1 MYLLTAMLRMD
12 GSIFRGGNSWWLA
25 NIKQKGHIVKDIPF
39 SMNNASFVE
48 RLKQLSATLFHFL
61 DWFTPTHP
69 FIADKRAR
77 TFFVSFTILFFEL
90 FCIRWIPSYVR
101 YLSYFNNFL
110 LMASFLGIGL
120 GMLSARRERF
130 WFPPFPVL
138 VALLVVIIAKTK
150 FTLLINS
157 TQVLYY
163 GIADQQSA
171 QAENFLVLP
180 IIFGMVTLCFIP
192 LSHSFGKLFSQLQP
206 LTAYT
211 YDIIGSL
218 AGIATFSAMS
228 YFSLPPLAWF
238 SILVVLSLL
247 LSTKRT
253 VLLVA
258 VIMAATLIEVGRLQV
273 GAYWSP
279 YYKIILHPAPPGYF
293 VDVNGTGHQYM
304 THWQLKEPFYK
315 EVYRIFGS
323 GSFHH
328 ALILGAGTGSDTA
341 IALAHGVDS
350 ITAVEIDPTIYQLG
364 AQLNPDKPYSNPR
377 VHVVINDGRSFLQN
391 TTDHYDLIIF
401 ALPDSLTLT
410 SNNTS
415 LRLESFLLTQDAL
428 ATARTRLTSNGLVVL
443 YNFYRQDWL
452 VQKLSDM
459 VGNAFHQQPL
469 VTTYGDTG
477 RAAAIMAGPR
487 LATLPKG
494 EFGTY
499 HEQPV
504 HTNSGKLGIISQ
516 GYFPLT
522 SATPATDDW
531 PFLYLQDRSFPT
543 IYIFGLAMVAVYAL
557 VGTVT
562 FAPRK
567 TLRRF
572 DWHMFFL
579 GMAFMLLE
587 VKSLTT
593 FSLLFGTTWLV
604 NSLVFFAILS
614 GVLLAIV
621 VNRRFQFKR
630 ISVFYLLLFGVLLLN
645 ILLPPDAL
653 LLSNP
658 IMRYMLASVLAFTP
672 VFLANIIFTNSFRDS
687 ETADIAFASNL
698 LGIMVGGG
706 LEYFSMLFG
715 YRLLLVPVMIFY
727 ACALLLRLSS
737 SRRLGAR
744 DDAVAGEKLFHL
756 L

>member
-1 MYLLTAMLRMD
+1 MR
-12 GSIFRGGNSWWLA
+12 LA
-25 NIKQKGHIVKDIPF
+25 NIKQKGHIMKDIPL
-39 SMNNASFVE
+39 STNNAPFVE
-48 RLKQLSATLFHFL
+48 RLRQLIAVLFHFL
-61 DWFTPTHP
+61 DWFPPAHP

-77 TFFVSFTILFFEL
+77 TFLVSFTMLFFEL
-90 FCIRWIPSYVR
+90 LCIRWIPSYVR

-110 LMASFLGIGL
+110 LLASFLGIGL

-138 VALLVVIIAKTK
+138 LALLVVIIARTK
-150 FTLLINS
+150 FQLLINS
-157 TQVLYY
+157 TQVLYF
-163 GIADQQSA
+163 GLADQQSA

-180 IIFGMVTLCFIP
+180 IIFGIVTLCFIP
-192 LSHSFGKLFSQLQP
+192 LSRSFGKLFSQLNP

-211 YDIIGSL
+211 FDIIGSL
-218 AGIATFSAMS
+218 AGIAAFSAMS

-238 SILVVLSLL
+238 SILGVLLLL
-247 LSTKRT
+247 LSAKRT

-258 VIMAATLIEVGRLQV
+258 VVLAATLIEVGQLQV

-279 YYKIILHPAPPGYF
+279 YYKIVISPAVPNGYS
-293 VDVNGTGHQYM
+293 VAVNDIGHQVM
-304 THWQLKEPFYK
+304 TSWPYKEPFYK

-341 IALAHGVDS
+341 IALAYGVDS
-350 ITAVEIDPTIYQLG
+350 ITAVEIDPTIQQLG
-364 AQLNPDKPYSNPR
+364 ARLNPDQPYSDPR

-410 SNNTS
+410 SSNTT

-428 ATARTRLTSNGLVVL
+428 ATARTRLTSNGVVVL
-443 YNFYRQDWL
+443 YNYYRQDWL
-452 VQKLSDM
+452 IQKLANM

-469 VTTYGDTG
+469 VTTYGGWG

-504 HTNSGKLGIISQ
+504 PPGSTYLRILGQ
-516 GYFPLT
+516 GYYPLT

-543 IYIFGLAMVAVYAL
+543 IYILGLAMVALYAL
-557 VGTVT
+557 IGTVT

-579 GMAFMLLE
+579 GTAFMLLE

-593 FSLLFGTTWLV
+593 FSLLFGSTWLV

-614 GVLLAIV
+614 SVLLAIL
-621 VNRRFQFKR
+621 VNRRFKFKR
-630 ISVFYLLLFGVLLLN
+630 IGVFYLLLFGVLLLN

-658 IMRYMLASVLAFTP
+658 ILRYILASVLAFAP

-706 LEYFSMLFG
+706 MEYFSMLIG
-715 YRLLLVPVMIFY
+715 YRLLLIPVIVFY
-727 ACALLLRLSS
+727 ACALLLRLR
-737 SRRLGAR
+737 SRRTPGASGEA
-744 DDAVAGEKLFHL
+744 AVPVPTLASQ
-756 L
+756 

>member
-1 MYLLTAMLRMD
+1 M
-12 GSIFRGGNSWWLA
+12 
-25 NIKQKGHIVKDIPF
+25 KDIPF
-39 SMNNASFVE
+39 SKTIAPFVE
-48 RLKQLSATLFHFL
+48 RLKQLIAALFNFL
-61 DWFTPTHP
+61 DWFTPAHP

-77 TFFVSFTILFFEL
+77 TSLVSFTILFFEL

-171 QAENFLVLP
+171 QGENFLVLP

-192 LSHSFGKLFSQLQP
+192 LSRSFGKLFSQLKP

-218 AGIATFSAMS
+218 AGIAAFSATS

-238 SILVVLSLL
+238 SILIMLSLL

-279 YYKIILHPAPPGYF
+279 YYKIILHPVPPHGYF

-304 THWQLKEPFYK
+304 TNWQFKEPFYK

-341 IALAHGVDS
+341 IALKYGVAS
-350 ITAVEIDPTIYQLG
+350 ITAVEIDPTIQQLG
-364 AQLNPDKPYSNPR
+364 ARFHPDKPYSSPR

-391 TTDHYDLIIF
+391 TTEHYDLIIF

-415 LRLESFLLTQDAL
+415 LRLESFLLTQDAI
-428 ATARTRLTSNGLVVL
+428 ASARSHLSSNGVVVL
-443 YNFYRQDWL
+443 YNYYRQDWL
-452 VQKLSDM
+452 LQKLANM
-459 VGNAFHQQPL
+459 AGNVFHQQPL
-469 VTTYGDTG
+469 VTTYGGRG
-477 RAAAIMAGPR
+477 RAAAIMVGPR

-494 EFGTY
+494 EFGPY
-499 HEQPV
+499 HDQPLPPGS
-504 HTNSGKLGIISQ
+504 TTLRTLGQ
-516 GYFPLT
+516 GYYPL
-522 SATPATDDW
+522 SSMTPATDDW
-531 PFLYLQDRSFPT
+531 PFLYLQDRSFPS
-543 IYIFGLAMVAVYAL
+543 IYLLGLAMVAFYAL
-557 VGTVT
+557 LGTLT
-562 FAPRK
+562 LAPHK

-579 GMAFMLLE
+579 GVAFMLLE

-593 FSLLFGTTWLV
+593 FSLLFGSTWLV

-614 GVLLAIV
+614 SVLLAIL
-621 VNRRFQFKR
+621 VNRRFKFKR
-630 ISVFYLLLFGVLLLN
+630 IRLCYLLLFGVLLLN

-658 IMRYMLASVLAFTP
+658 
-672 VFLANIIFTNSFRDS
+672 
-687 ETADIAFASNL
+687 
-698 LGIMVGGG
+698 
-706 LEYFSMLFG
+706 
-715 YRLLLVPVMIFY
+715 
-727 ACALLLRLSS
+727 LS
-737 SRRLGAR
+737 GT
-744 DDAVAGEKLFHL
+744 F
-756 L
+756 

>member
-1 MYLLTAMLRMD
+1 MR
-12 GSIFRGGNSWWLA
+12 LA
-25 NIKQKGHIVKDIPF
+25 NIKQKGHIMKDIPL
-39 SMNNASFVE
+39 STNNVPFVK
-48 RLKQLSATLFHFL
+48 RLRRLIAVLFRFL
-61 DWFTPTHP
+61 DWFTPAHP

-77 TFFVSFTILFFEL
+77 TFLVSFTMLFFEL
-90 FCIRWIPSYVR
+90 LCIRWIPSYVR

-110 LMASFLGIGL
+110 LLASFLGIGL

-138 VALLVVIIAKTK
+138 LALLVVIIAKTK
-150 FTLLINS
+150 FQLLINS
-157 TQVLYY
+157 TQVLYF

-192 LSHSFGKLFSQLQP
+192 LSRSFGKLFSQLNP

-211 YDIIGSL
+211 FDIIGSL
-218 AGIATFSAMS
+218 AGIAAFSAMS

-238 SILVVLSLL
+238 SILGVLL
-247 LSTKRT
+247 LLISAKRT

-258 VIMAATLIEVGRLQV
+258 VVLAATLIEVGQLQV

-279 YYKIILHPAPPGYF
+279 YYKIVISPAVPNGYS
-293 VDVNGTGHQYM
+293 VAVNDIGHQVM
-304 THWQLKEPFYK
+304 TSWPYKEPFYK

-341 IALAHGVDS
+341 IALAYGVDS
-350 ITAVEIDPTIYQLG
+350 ITAVEIDPTIQQLG
-364 AQLNPDKPYSNPR
+364 ARLNPDQPYSDPR

-410 SNNTS
+410 SSNTS

-428 ATARTRLTSNGLVVL
+428 ATARTRLTSNGVVVL
-443 YNFYRQDWL
+443 YNYYRQDWL
-452 VQKLSDM
+452 IQKLANM

-469 VTTYGDTG
+469 VTTYGGWG

-504 HTNSGKLGIISQ
+504 PPGSTYLRILGQ
-516 GYFPLT
+516 GYYPLT

-543 IYIFGLAMVAVYAL
+543 IYILGLAMVALYAL
-557 VGTVT
+557 IGTVT

-579 GMAFMLLE
+579 GTAFMLLE

-593 FSLLFGTTWLV
+593 FSLLFGSTWLV

-614 GVLLAIV
+614 SVLLAIL
-621 VNRRFQFKR
+621 VNGRFKFKR
-630 ISVFYLLLFGVLLLN
+630 IGVFYLLLFGVLLLN

-658 IMRYMLASVLAFTP
+658 ILRYILASVLAFAP

-706 LEYFSMLFG
+706 MEYFSMLIG
-715 YRLLLVPVMIFY
+715 YRLLLIPVIVFY
-727 ACALLLRLSS
+727 ACALLLRLR
-737 SRRLGAR
+737 SRRTPGAS
-744 DDAVAGEKLFHL
+744 DEAAASVPTLISQ
-756 L
+756 

>member
-1 MYLLTAMLRMD
+1 M
-12 GSIFRGGNSWWLA
+12 
-25 NIKQKGHIVKDIPF
+25 KGISLSTDNGP
-39 SMNNASFVE
+39 FVE
-48 RLKQLSATLFHFL
+48 RLKKIIAALFKFL

-77 TFFVSFTILFFEL
+77 TFLVSFTMLFFEL
-90 FCIRWIPSYVR
+90 LCIRWIPSYVR

-110 LMASFLGIGL
+110 LLASFLGIGL

-138 VALLVVIIAKTK
+138 LALLVVIIAKTK
-150 FTLLINS
+150 FELIINS
-157 TQVLYY
+157 TQVLYF
-163 GIADQQSA
+163 GLADEQSA

-180 IIFGMVTLCFIP
+180 LIFGIVTLCFIP
-192 LSHSFGKLFSQLQP
+192 LARSFGQLFSQLPP

-218 AGIATFSAMS
+218 AGIAAFSAMA
-228 YFSLPPLAWF
+228 YFSLPPLVWF
-238 SILVVLSLL
+238 SILGALLLL
-247 LSTKRT
+247 LSAKRT
-253 VLLVA
+253 VLFVA
-258 VIMAATLIEVGRLQV
+258 VFLVATLIEVGQLQV

-279 YYKIILHPAPPGYF
+279 YYKIILRPAVPSGYF
-293 VDVNGTGHQYM
+293 VDVNGTGHQAMVPGKYR
-304 THWQLKEPFYK
+304 EPFYK

-341 IALAHGVDS
+341 FALKYGVAS
-350 ITAVEIDPTIYQLG
+350 ITAVEIDPTIQQLG
-364 AQLNPDKPYSNPR
+364 ARFHPDKPYSSPR

-391 TTDHYDLIIF
+391 TTEHYDLIIF

-415 LRLESFLLTQDAL
+415 LRLESFLLTQDAI
-428 ATARTRLTSNGLVVL
+428 ASARSHLSSNGVVVL
-443 YNFYRQDWL
+443 YNYYRQDWL
-452 VQKLSDM
+452 VQKLATM
-459 VGNAFHQQPL
+459 AGNVFHQQPL
-469 VTTYGDTG
+469 VTTYGGTG
-477 RAAAIMAGPR
+477 RAAAIIVGPR

-494 EFGTY
+494 EFGPY
-499 HEQPV
+499 HEQPLPPGS
-504 HTNSGKLGIISQ
+504 TTLRTLGQ
-516 GYFPLT
+516 GYYPL
-522 SATPATDDW
+522 SSMTPATDDW
-531 PFLYLQDRSFPT
+531 PFLYLQDRSFPS
-543 IYIFGLAMVAVYAL
+543 IYLLGLAMVAFYAL
-557 VGTVT
+557 LGTLT
-562 FAPRK
+562 LAPRK

-579 GMAFMLLE
+579 GVAFMLLE

-593 FSLLFGTTWLV
+593 FSLLFGSTWLV

-614 GVLLAIV
+614 SVLLAIL
-621 VNRRFQFKR
+621 VNRRFKFKR
-630 ISVFYLLLFGVLLLN
+630 IRLCYLLLFGVLLLN

-658 IMRYMLASVLAFTP
+658 LLRYLLASVLAFTP
-672 VFLANIIFTNSFRDS
+672 VFLANIIFTNAFRDS

-706 LEYFSMLFG
+706 MEYLSMVMG
-715 YRLLLVPVMIFY
+715 YRLLLIPVILFY
-727 ACALLLRLSS
+727 ACALLLRRR
-737 SRRLGAR
+737 SRATPGTSDEAAASEPALASQ
-744 DDAVAGEKLFHL
+744 
-756 L
+756 

>member
-1 MYLLTAMLRMD
+1 M
-12 GSIFRGGNSWWLA
+12 
-25 NIKQKGHIVKDIPF
+25 KDIPF
-39 SMNNASFVE
+39 STNNAPFVE
-48 RLKQLSATLFHFL
+48 RLKQLIVALFHFL
-61 DWFTPTHP
+61 DWFSPAHP
-69 FIADKRAR
+69 FITEKRAR

-90 FCIRWIPSYVR
+90 LCIRWIPSYVR

-110 LMASFLGIGL
+110 LLASFLGIGL

-138 VALLVVIIAKTK
+138 LALLVVIIAKTK
-150 FTLLINS
+150 FTLLIDS

-192 LSHSFGKLFSQLQP
+192 LARAFGKLFSQLKP

-211 YDIIGSL
+211 FDIIGSL
-218 AGIATFSAMS
+218 AGIAAFSAMS

-238 SILVVLSLL
+238 SILGILVLL
-247 LSTKRT
+247 LSAKRT
-253 VLLVA
+253 VLFVA
-258 VIMAATLIEVGRLQV
+258 IVLAATLIEVGRLQAS
-273 GAYWSP
+273 AYWSP
-279 YYKIILHPAPPGYF
+279 YYKIILRPARYNGYF
-293 VDVNGTGHQYM
+293 VDVNGTGHQEM
-304 THWQLKEPFYK
+304 IPWQYKEPFYK

-328 ALILGAGTGSDTA
+328 ALILGAGTGSDTSL
-341 IALAHGVDS
+341 ALAHGVDS
-350 ITAVEIDPTIYQLG
+350 VTAVEIDPTIYQLG
-364 AQLNPDKPYSNPR
+364 AKLNPDKPYSNPH

-391 TTDHYDLIIF
+391 TTDRFDLIIF

-410 SNNTS
+410 SSNTS

-428 ATARTRLTSNGLVVL
+428 VAARTHLSSNGLVVL
-443 YNFYRQDWL
+443 YNYYRQDWL

-469 VTTYGDTG
+469 VTTYGGTG

-494 EFGTY
+494 EFGSY
-499 HEQPV
+499 HEQAVPA
-504 HTNSGKLGIISQ
+504 NSRNLSVIGQ

-522 SATPATDDW
+522 SASPATDDW
-531 PFLYLQDRSFPT
+531 PFLYLQDRGFPT
-543 IYIFGLAMVAVYAL
+543 IYILGLAMVAVYAL
-557 VGTVT
+557 IGIVT

-593 FSLLFGTTWLV
+593 FSLLFGSTWLV

-614 GVLLAIV
+614 SVLLAIV
-621 VNRRFQFKR
+621 VNRHFQFKR
-630 ISVFYLLLFGVLLLN
+630 ISLFYLLLFGVLLLN

-658 IMRYMLASVLAFTP
+658 ILRYVLASVLAFTP
-672 VFLANIIFTNSFRDS
+672 VFLANMIFTNSFRDS

-706 LEYFSMLFG
+706 MEYFSMVFG
-715 YRLLLVPVMIFY
+715 YRLLLLPVIIFY
-727 ACALLLRLSS
+727 ACALLLRLR
-737 SRRLGAR
+737 SRRTSGAQ
-744 DDAVAGEKLFHL
+744 DEAVASEPILTSSQVQD
-756 L
+756 

>member
-1 MYLLTAMLRMD
+1 MRLV
-12 GSIFRGGNSWWLA
+12 
-25 NIKQKGHIVKDIPF
+25 NIKQKGHIMKDIPL
-39 SMNNASFVE
+39 STNNVPFVE
-48 RLKQLSATLFHFL
+48 RLRQLIAVLFHFL
-61 DWFTPTHP
+61 DWFTPAHP

-77 TFFVSFTILFFEL
+77 TFLVSFTMLFFEL
-90 FCIRWIPSYVR
+90 LCIRWIPSYVR

-110 LMASFLGIGL
+110 LLASFLGIGL

-138 VALLVVIIAKTK
+138 LALLVVIIAKTK
-150 FTLLINS
+150 FQLLINS
-157 TQVLYY
+157 TQVLYF

-192 LSHSFGKLFSQLQP
+192 LSRSFGKLFSQLNP

-211 YDIIGSL
+211 FDIIGSL
-218 AGIATFSAMS
+218 AGIAAFSAMS

-238 SILVVLSLL
+238 SILGVLLLL
-247 LSTKRT
+247 LSAKRT

-258 VIMAATLIEVGRLQV
+258 VVLAATLIEVGQLQV

-279 YYKIILHPAPPGYF
+279 YYKIVISPAVPNGYS
-293 VDVNGTGHQYM
+293 VAVNDIGHQVM
-304 THWQLKEPFYK
+304 TSWPYKEPFYK

-341 IALAHGVDS
+341 IALAYGVDS
-350 ITAVEIDPTIYQLG
+350 ITAVEIDPTIQQLG
-364 AQLNPDKPYSNPR
+364 ARLNPDQPYSDPR
-377 VHVVINDGRSFLQN
+377 VRVVINDGRSFLQN

-410 SNNTS
+410 SSNTS

-428 ATARTRLTSNGLVVL
+428 ATARTRLTSNGVVVL
-443 YNFYRQDWL
+443 YNYYRQDWL
-452 VQKLSDM
+452 IQKLANM

-469 VTTYGDTG
+469 VTTYGGWG

-504 HTNSGKLGIISQ
+504 PPGSTYLRILGQ
-516 GYFPLT
+516 GYYPLT

-543 IYIFGLAMVAVYAL
+543 IYILGLAMVALYAL
-557 VGTVT
+557 IGTVT

-579 GMAFMLLE
+579 GTAFMLLE

-593 FSLLFGTTWLV
+593 FSLLFGSTWLV

-614 GVLLAIV
+614 SVLLAIL
-621 VNRRFQFKR
+621 VNRRFKFKR
-630 ISVFYLLLFGVLLLN
+630 IGVFYLLLFGVLLLN

-658 IMRYMLASVLAFTP
+658 ILRYILASVLAFAP

-706 LEYFSMLFG
+706 MEYFSMLIG
-715 YRLLLVPVMIFY
+715 YRLLLIPVIVFY
-727 ACALLLRLSS
+727 ACALLLRLR
-737 SRRLGAR
+737 SRRTPGAS
-744 DDAVAGEKLFHL
+744 GEAAASVPTLTKA
-756 L
+756 